1 VRILYF
7 AWLRE
12 RIGIAEEN
20 VTPPE
25 HVHDIAGLIE
35 WLSTRDEGYEHAF
48 SDLTK
53 LRAAIDQE
61 HVQFSASIMGAGE
74 IAFFPPVTGG

>member
-25 HVHDIAGLIE
+25 NVHDVAGLIE
-35 WLSTRDEGYEHAF
+35 WLSARDEGYEHAF

-53 LRAAIDQE
+53 IRAAIDQE
-61 HVQFSASIMGAGE
+61 HVQFSTSIKGAEE